1 MSRLFEDTR
10 VQGRKKK
17 VSCIYE
23 RADGRFEGMYLA
35 GWGEDGK
42 LQHSYFTAGD
52 EEEAVRL
59 LDKYEKVSPQRRK
72 ELPSEEQ
79 EEISRGHDS
88 ILIEDEMRRLTYMAK
103 YNLYSETLGLMFA
116 LFMGISAGELCAL
129 SWDDFDIKRGEV
141 TIRHIITP
149 DIKNTEDMLMKV
161 KSSDGEEWIT
171 PRSTS
176 KSDRTRIAK
185 LRSRKVRT
193 EQYPMALDSYVKA
206 LYTPGTFFLTGKR
219 DIYIDQIAYSS
230 RLKKYL
236 AIYGLSGFQIRHAV
250 KTFREMLSDQ
260 GMLERVFT
268 NCPNRLVDDLVEER
282 RAIWERSGESEEE
295 PTKESEE
302 RSVEES
308 TEQEESR
315 LVDQSEDSAN
325 KEPKKE
331 PELSE
336 SVKKRNTL
344 QVEPLSFTKKSH
356 TIAKGG
362 FENKEAVDERWL
374 MKEMVFDLPALRK
387 LIGIS
392 AAELGSVMDLNEE
405 QYREVE
411 EGELPMD
418 WSMFLS
424 FLFFFS
430 CNSKTTGVVE
440 ALGLYPR
447 ALRKKLLV
455 VKRER

>member
-1 MSRLFEDTR
+1 MSRLFEDTK

-23 RADGRFEGMYLA
+23 RADGRFEGMYLT

-72 ELPSEEQ
+72 ELPAEEQ

-88 ILIEDEMRRLTYMAK
+88 ILTEDEMRRLTYMAK

-129 SWDDFDIKRGEV
+129 TWDDFDISKGEV

-161 KSSDGEEWIT
+161 RSSDGEEWIT

-185 LRSRKVRT
+185 LRSQKIRT
-193 EQYPMALDSYVKA
+193 EQYPKALAPYVKA

-219 DIYIDQIAYSS
+219 DVYIDQIAYSS
-230 RLKKYL
+230 CLKKYL
-236 AIYGLSGFQIRHAV
+236 SIYGLSGFQIRHAV
-250 KTFREMLSDQ
+250 KTFTEMLSDQ
-260 GMLERVFT
+260 GMLDRIFT
-268 NCPNRLVDDLVEER
+268 NCSNRLVDALVEER
-282 RAIWERSGESEEE
+282 RDIWERSGESEER
-295 PTKESEE
+295 P
-302 RSVEES
+302 
-308 TEQEESR
+308 TEQTVEASEGQEENR
-315 LVDQSEDSAN
+315 LAEIPSNEKTARQGTLKN
-325 KEPKKE
+325 M
-331 PELSE
+331 
-336 SVKKRNTL
+336 L
-344 QVEPLSFTKKSH
+344 QVEPISFTKKSH
-356 TIAKGG
+356 TIAKGA

-392 AAELGSVMDLNEE
+392 AEELGAVMNLNEE

-424 FLFFFS
+424 LLFFFS
-430 CNSKTTGVVE
+430 CNSKTNDVVN

-447 ALRKKLLV
+447 ALRKKMLV
-455 VKRER
+455 VKKER